1 MTTVHGLVH
10 TFIGQR
16 LVVQVKV
23 MEISMHFSMMTG
35 TERMNQTVML
45 ICVQMTLV
53 MVRFRFEC
61 EKYYKNFL

>member
-53 MVRFRFEC
+53 MVRF
-61 EKYYKNFL
+61 